1 MQTFVRNQWGETA
14 GASHRVERDGQS
26 ENLPRQFQ
34 FLFRRK
40 LRVETLKRFRFPL
53 RDKTSVWRRVFPADA
68 VQVSQ
73 KQLLA
78 QEKGRVR
85 AFWQSVIT
93 NAERAGAGKAALSI
107 EANIPL
113 KAQHSAGQPSSA
125 AFSSE

>member
-1 MQTFVRNQWGETA
+1 MQTFVRNKWGETA

-26 ENLPRQFQ
+26 ENPPRQFQ

-93 NAERAGAGKAALSI
+93 NAERADAGKAALSI

-113 KAQHSAGQPSSA
+113 KAQRRTAEFRRLFQ
-125 AFSSE
+125 